1 MKIKIKIKNKEIN
14 IFVLILIIFLSFI
27 LLGTTV
33 LGSYMFVR
41 SRGQLKNNSLS
52 TKLEAYNI
60 ENDFED
66 FSEKFDDEYNNVLFC
81 GIDLFNNTDVI
92 MIISI
97 NKKLHT
103 VNVLR
108 IPRDTYIGEEYK
120 TGKINAVYS
129 SPKPSLTGA
138 DTLTYEINNIFR
150 IKIDKYIFMTLD
162 IFEEMIDDIG
172 GVEIYLENDL
182 KIDGG
187 NIIKAGKINLDG
199 KQGANFVRHR
209 KTYLTGDIGRIHAQE
224 KFVKAL
230 GKKLVEDK
238 YLSNISF
245 LNKYYNKIETNI
257 GRKEV
262 NQYTEAIKDID
273 INKMKT
279 FVLSGVPVIHNKYSV
294 YVIDK
299 NKAVNLL
306 NKYFMPTGSKLNPED
321 IKLVKYLEPDQ
332 VPVETEY
339 FDINSDSY
347 SDQSNYYNNNY
358 FTESRNLNSYLDSL
372 DNNIN
377 SQEYEIYEDRYIDDD
392 EEGDYDEDYD
402 DYDDELYSEINE
414 LE

>member
-1 MKIKIKIKNKEIN
+1 MNLNLKIRHKQIN
-14 IFVLILIIFLSFI
+14 IFVLLLIIFLSLV
-27 LLGTTV
+27 LLLATIV
-33 LGSYMFVR
+33 GSYMFVR

-66 FSEKFDDEYNNVLFC
+66 FGEKFDDEFNNILFC

-97 NKKLHT
+97 NKRLHSI
-103 VNVLR
+103 NVLR
-108 IPRDTYIGEEYK
+108 IPRDTYIGEDYK

-162 IFEEMIDDIG
+162 IFEDMIDDIG

-182 KIDGG
+182 KIDSN
-187 NIIKAGKINLDG
+187 NIIKSGKIILDG

-245 LNKYYNKIETNI
+245 LNKYYNQIETNI

-262 NQYTEAIKDID
+262 KQYTDAVKDID

-299 NKAVNLL
+299 NKTTDLL
-306 NKYFMPTGSKLNPED
+306 NQYFMPKKIRLTPED
-321 IKLVKYLEPDQ
+321 LKLVKYLEPDP
-332 VPVETEY
+332 VPVPVQTE
-339 FDINSDSY
+339 
-347 SDQSNYYNNNY
+347 
-358 FTESRNLNSYLDSL
+358 
-372 DNNIN
+372 
-377 SQEYEIYEDRYIDDD
+377 
-392 EEGDYDEDYD
+392 
-402 DYDDELYSEINE
+402 YSEINTSQNYNIE
-414 LE
+414 SESLYKYNNINNLNSRDNTEYDEEEYYDEYDEEDIYDYDEKETYDEISEIEEDF